1 MFLYGT
7 GVSHMVI
14 MVIIVFYSN
23 LLSFFRG
30 GKAVF
35 FGFSR
40 FFRGGPFWQ
49 TLIASLFLDT
59 DESNPKIF

>member
-1 MFLYGT
+1 
-7 GVSHMVI
+7 MVI